1 MIASSIVAGAD
12 VVNASDALSVLFGF
26 GVTVTALTVSG
37 TAAVV
42 DAAAP
47 VAAVELLSSEE
58 HAADRDG
65 EDADKGRHPSSHR
78 AHIRRSDV
86 CNPSGSRRTPS
97 LA

>member
-12 VVNASDALSVLFGF
+12 IVNESDALSVLFGF

-47 VAAVELLSSEE
+47 VDAVELLSSDE
-58 HAADRDG
+58 HAATEMARTQTRAAIRPRIGRTLGDRTF
-65 EDADKGRHPSSHR
+65 AIR
-78 AHIRRSDV
+78 AGAQGPLR
-86 CNPSGSRRTPS
+86 
-97 LA
+97 